1 MQARSF
7 LLQGAP
13 LCRTKCFK
21 TRVGNGDAFLMAQD
35 DIYAFHPARW
45 LQPWQAPSLARPFNA
60 VNRLAAGY
68 FFLFASLLQPV
79 ECSQSTRP
87 QFFFSL
93 LFLLAQLMHR
103 DLNSSLSDGQ
113 RHITECLLTS
123 YTTAIYYTSPY
134 AHAPYYN
141 KRGKQAENWKHM
153 FMIARLS

>member
-13 LCRTKCFK
+13 LRRTKCSK
-21 TRVGNGDAFLMAQD
+21 THVGNGDAFLMAQD

-60 VNRLAAGY
+60 VNQLAAGY
-68 FFLFASLLQPV
+68 SSFSLLF
-79 ECSQSTRP
+79 CSQWNAA

-113 RHITECLLTS
+113 RHITECLLTCYRKIS
-123 YTTAIYYTSPY
+123 RDRKTSREFETY
-134 AHAPYYN
+134 VYDCAFVINNASHLLLG
-141 KRGKQAENWKHM
+141 RT
-153 FMIARLS
+153 